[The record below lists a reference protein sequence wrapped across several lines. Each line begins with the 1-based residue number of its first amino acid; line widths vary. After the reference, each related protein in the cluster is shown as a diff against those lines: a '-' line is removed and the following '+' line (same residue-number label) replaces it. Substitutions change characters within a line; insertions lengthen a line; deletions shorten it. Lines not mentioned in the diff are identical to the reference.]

1 MRVWVAHSLCELSAI
16 FRQEAYF
23 VKYAASARRLN
34 GALVAAKRA
43 SPAKYAHLG
52 LFSPSCYKHEML
64 PVVEY
69 LAEVTVPVVAG
80 PGVARQDFA
89 EHFHTL
95 GAESGAHTLGSSDQI
110 SAPL

>member
-1 MRVWVAHSLCELSAI
+1 
-16 FRQEAYF
+16 
-23 VKYAASARRLN
+23 
-34 GALVAAKRA
+34 
-43 SPAKYAHLG
+43 
-52 LFSPSCYKHEML
+52 ML

-95 GAESGAHTLGSSDQI
+95 ELHESGAQTLGSSDQV
-110 SAPL
+110 SAAL